1 MGARLGL
8 LHDRKKKGDKT
19 DMISGM
25 IMMLLIAVVAVVGF
39 FLYVWLWATKN
50 EPKELKVFELK
61 YVFPPEYCPT
71 CGQNVAERH
80 LQVLATNEEEALMM
94 RRYLLCEG
102 FEA

>member
-1 MGARLGL
+1 MRLL
-8 LHDRKKKGDKT
+8 QATSERTKKKERRTVCVGAGLNDFWV
-19 DMISGM
+19 GM
-25 IMMLLIAVVAVVGF
+25 
-39 FLYVWLWATKN
+39 WATKD

-61 YVFPPEYCPT
+61 YVFPPKYCPT